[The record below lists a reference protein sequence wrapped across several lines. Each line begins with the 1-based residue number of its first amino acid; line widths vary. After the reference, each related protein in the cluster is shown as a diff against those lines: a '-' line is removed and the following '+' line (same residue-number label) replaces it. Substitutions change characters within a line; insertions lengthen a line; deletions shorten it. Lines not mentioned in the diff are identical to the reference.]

1 MIVGRQASVKRLDHA
16 VRAIALAAE
25 RDPDLHVDMFG
36 HGQQSQRLLRLG
48 QELGV
53 DEVITQHGYDP
64 QGKQS
69 FAGASF
75 TLLCSKYEGFGLV
88 LVEAMAAGCIPI
100 AYDIDYGPRDI
111 ITDGVDGFLVPDGDV
126 EALAAAIRRLRG
138 LDAQAVERMRSA
150 AIARARDYS
159 PKSVTEQW
167 GKVLD
172 RARSCH
178 VATRES
184 PIDAELVA
192 IDDAGSQLRLVVDVT
207 GAAAT
212 DLRRAMVGWVGRAR
226 EAYGRIEARMSPGGS
241 GVRLEAELDLRRF
254 EEIESGAVLD
264 VFVDLVGTDTR
275 SRARIDSKRFD
286 MPDPAKG
293 GVGSAADRADDDPST
308 SIVPYSTVKGNLSLR
323 RM

>member
-1 MIVGRQASVKRLDHA
+1 GGVDEHDPSHGVIVGRQASVKRLDHA

-138 LDAQAVERMRSA
+138 
-150 AIARARDYS
+150 
-159 PKSVTEQW
+159 
-167 GKVLD
+167 
-172 RARSCH
+172 
-178 VATRES
+178 
-184 PIDAELVA
+184 
-192 IDDAGSQLRLVVDVT
+192 
-207 GAAAT
+207 
-212 DLRRAMVGWVGRAR
+212 
-226 EAYGRIEARMSPGGS
+226 
-241 GVRLEAELDLRRF
+241 
-254 EEIESGAVLD
+254 
-264 VFVDLVGTDTR
+264 
-275 SRARIDSKRFD
+275 
-286 MPDPAKG
+286 
-293 GVGSAADRADDDPST
+293 
-308 SIVPYSTVKGNLSLR
+308 
-323 RM
+323 